1 MAASRKYVMASEAN
15 GSNRLTRAL
24 LETADDFAEGG
35 LIDAETHR
43 RITLR
48 LIPES
53 ERAIEI
59 PVPSGEDIRA
69 MREKANLS
77 QAVFA
82 RRLHLTAGYISQLE
96 RGVKRPKGP
105 ALVLLDLIRKRG
117 IDAIS

>member
-1 MAASRKYVMASEAN
+1 MAKKNNSPS
-15 GSNRLTRAL
+15 RLTKAL
-24 LETADDFAEGG
+24 LETADDFAAGG
-35 LIDAETHR
+35 LIDAQTHR
-43 RITLR
+43 RITFR

-59 PVPSGEDIRA
+59 PVPSGADIRA

-82 RRLHLTAGYISQLE
+82 RRLNLTPGYISQLE
-96 RGVKRPKGP
+96 RGVKTPKGP
-105 ALVLLDLIRKRG
+105 ALVLFNLIRKRG

>member
-1 MAASRKYVMASEAN
+1 MSVNPKK
-15 GSNRLTRAL
+15 LTRMQRAL
-24 LETADDFAEGG
+24 LETADDMRQGG
-35 LIDAETHR
+35 LMDEEVYE

-53 ERAIEI
+53 ERPIKI
-59 PVPSGEDIRA
+59 PIPSGADIRA

-82 RRLHLTAGYISQLE
+82 RRLQLTAGYVSQLE
-96 RGVKRPKGP
+96 RGVKTPKGP
-105 ALVLLDLIRKRG
+105 TLVLLNLIRKRG

>member
-1 MAASRKYVMASEAN
+1 MVDRSSA
-15 GSNRLTRAL
+15 GSSRLTKAL
-24 LETADDFAEGG
+24 LETADDLAAGG
-35 LIDAETHR
+35 LIDTATHR

-59 PVPSGEDIRA
+59 EVPSAEDIRA

-82 RRLHLTAGYISQLE
+82 QRLRLTAGYISQLE
-96 RGVKRPKGP
+96 RGVKTAKGP
-105 ALVLLDLIRKRG
+105 VVVLLNLIQKRG

>member
-1 MAASRKYVMASEAN
+1 MTVRSST

-24 LETADDFAEGG
+24 LETADDLARGG
-35 LIDAETHR
+35 LIDATTHR

-48 LIPES
+48 LTPES
-53 ERAIEI
+53 ERDIEI
-59 PVPSGEDIRA
+59 DIPSGADIRA

-82 RRLHLTAGYISQLE
+82 KRLQLTAGYVSQLE
-96 RGVKRPKGP
+96 RGVKTPKGP
-105 ALVLLDLIRKRG
+105 IVVLLNLIQKRG